1 MQTVFTRRHAMA
13 LGLTGVFAATVPAS
27 ANVLSYQLRPED
39 AEIAFTF
46 SAGGVSL
53 RGTAP
58 LQSADIVVD
67 TARLDRS
74 SADVIAN
81 VAQARTGIGP
91 ATTAMRSTEVL
102 DTARFPSARFRS
114 TGVELG
120 RDGRISSGAVILGDL
135 TLRGVT
141 RPVRL
146 AATLSR
152 PAGTAPDDLRIL
164 SVRLTGALDRTG
176 FGATGYA
183 NLVDATVQLDIRATL
198 SAV

>member
-1 MQTVFTRRHAMA
+1 MQTVFTRRQAMA

-27 ANVLSYQLRPED
+27 ANVLSYHLRPED
-39 AEIAFTF
+39 AESAFTF

-58 LQSADIVVD
+58 LQSADINVD

-91 ATTAMRSTEVL
+91 ATTAMRSAEVL

-120 RDGRISSGAVILGDL
+120 RDGRISSGAGILGDL

-152 PAGTAPDDLRIL
+152 PAGTAPDDLA
-164 SVRLTGALDRTG
+164 RLERAVNRRTG
-176 FGATGYA
+176 SRGFWR
-183 NLVDATVQLDIRATL
+183 NWLCQ
-198 SAV
+198 SC

>member
-1 MQTVFTRRHAMA
+1 MQTVFTRRQAMA

-27 ANVLSYQLRPED
+27 ANVLSYKLRPED
-39 AEIAFTF
+39 AELAFTF
-46 SAGGVSL
+46 SAGGVAL

-74 SADVIAN
+74 SAAVIAN

-152 PAGTAPDDLRIL
+152 PAGTAPDDLRVL
-164 SVRLTGALDRTG
+164 NVRLTGALDRTG